1 MKILTYIKMTAV
13 VIIMAVFWIFLAS
26 RGAVAITELCDDHYY
41 EIFRTGAKGYI
52 APWYTNG
59 LHVVDEGFISEL
71 DRLTSDKNK
80 SGNIIAIGSS
90 LTALEFD
97 PVKQKERL
105 RDSYDMYI
113 FVSGGGSWKTNIIL
127 DNLIRKNY
135 KYTKKDIVKVEV
147 SYSTFHHAAGT
158 TIAESAIDKWGKY
171 SVGKSFDIK
180 ENNKLLSP
188 LYALN
193 VDLMKIQNVWELL
206 LSYCSVDERRANMG
220 PGNYRNN
227 FFNHEGV
234 AKSFAVT
241 DDKVT
246 RIESQLLQLAN
257 DTNVVVEFSPM
268 APGLKAT
275 DNGKEYN
282 KFIKKHMK
290 PFCKKHG
297 IKYLDYRGKYPEE
310 AFVDGAHLSY
320 DASIRYT
327 LKLDHDLN
335 SIIDEIDGGDDE

>member
-1 MKILTYIKMTAV
+1 MKIIAYIKYVVLLIVLAAV
-13 VIIMAVFWIFLAS
+13 WLVLAARAS
-26 RGAVAITELCDDHYY
+26 VAFTEMCDNHYY
-41 EIFRTGAKGYI
+41 EIFKSGAKGYI

-80 SGNIIAIGSS
+80 SGNVIAIGSS

-105 RDSYDMYI
+105 RDSYDMYL

-135 KYTKKDIVKVEV
+135 KYTDKDIVKVEV
-147 SYSTFHHAAGT
+147 SYSTFRHAFGT

-171 SVGKSFDIK
+171 SVGKSLDIK
-180 ENNKLLSP
+180 EENKLLTP
-188 LYALN
+188 VYDMN
-193 VDLMKIQNVWELL
+193 VNLMRIQNVWELM
-206 LSYCSVDERRANMG
+206 LSYCSPDERRAGIG

-227 FFNHEGV
+227 YFNHESV
-234 AKSFAVT
+234 AESFSIT
-241 DDKVT
+241 DEKVS
-246 RIESQLLQLAN
+246 RIETQLLQLAN

-275 DNGKEYN
+275 ESGKEYN
-282 KFIKKHMK
+282 LFIKKHMK

-297 IKYLDYRGKYPEE
+297 IKYLDYRGRYPEE
-310 AFVDGAHLSY
+310 DFVDGAHLSY

-335 SIIDEIDGGDDE
+335 ILIDKIDGENNE